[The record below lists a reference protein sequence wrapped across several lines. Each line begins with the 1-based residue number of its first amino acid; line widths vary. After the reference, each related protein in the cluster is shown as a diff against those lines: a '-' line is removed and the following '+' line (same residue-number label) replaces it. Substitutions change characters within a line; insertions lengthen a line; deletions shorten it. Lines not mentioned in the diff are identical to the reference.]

1 MPYERLCK
9 ADYDGDGREEIALA
23 ALDGLGTGRSEQLMV
38 FETGETGQLEASVYT
53 KEMYEEDIRKLVS
66 ATVDEE
72 NRLVH
77 VIENGSVSSVPLVSI
92 PFEEEEK
99 VWDIDLK
106 SYVQFLVG
114 EEVVLESAVGLT
126 IENYPGTW
134 YGQVD
139 GSRGTLRFGVSYEES
154 DSSGSGHFTLTVQR
168 EDRM

>member
-1 MPYERLCK
+1 
-9 ADYDGDGREEIALA
+9 
-23 ALDGLGTGRSEQLMV
+23 
-38 FETGETGQLEASVYT
+38 
-53 KEMYEEDIRKLVS
+53 MYEEDIRKLVS
-66 ATVDEE
+66 AAVDEE

-134 YGQVD
+134 YGQVA

-168 EDRM
+168 EDVRGGEIYGGIQTLQQ